1 MPQTERFVLAHA
13 ASESP
18 TAFAKN
24 DPPNFVGG
32 PDMPGAAEAET
43 EDADAG
49 SERPAGAAASRRTS
63 SISWAKMFC

>member
-32 PDMPGAAEAET
+32 PDMPGAAET
-43 EDADAG
+43 EDANAG
-49 SERPAGAAASRRTS
+49 SERPAAGAAAS
-63 SISWAKMFC
+63 